1 MGVTR
6 KVEAEVGGDIA
17 AAVAEAVASGDY
29 GSPDEV
35 VRAALRDWRD
45 RREARAAEIARLRAL
60 WEEGLA
66 SGPGEEVS
74 IEEIKAAARAR
85 AAGRHA

>member
-1 MGVTR
+1 MGATR

-35 VRAALRDWRD
+35 VRAALRAWRD

-66 SGPGEEVS
+66 SGPGEGLSVED
-74 IEEIKAAARAR
+74 IKAMGRAR
-85 AAGRHA
+85 LAGAG